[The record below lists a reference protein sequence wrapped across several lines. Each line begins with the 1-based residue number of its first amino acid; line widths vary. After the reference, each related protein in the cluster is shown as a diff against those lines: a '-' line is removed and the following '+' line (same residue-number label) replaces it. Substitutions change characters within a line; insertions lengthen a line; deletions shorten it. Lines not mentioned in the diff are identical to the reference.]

1 MLLSKK
7 WTVLLT
13 VSSPLIGHRLEPFSG
28 VAQGIKVGQIAVH
41 QDFMI
46 VGLKVRSLTA
56 LRLFDCRHFGNI
68 LSRGFVEFQM
78 LVFQDAEVSGSILKF
93 KILRVSHGGK

>member
-1 MLLSKK
+1 M
-7 WTVLLT
+7 
-13 VSSPLIGHRLEPFSG
+13 
-28 VAQGIKVGQIAVH
+28 AQGIKVGQIAVD

-56 LRLFDCRHFGNI
+56 LCLFGCRHLGDI

-78 LVFQDAEVSGSILKF
+78 LESQDAEGSSSIMKL
-93 KILRVSHGGK
+93 KILRASHGEK